1 LPANFDVVYNAWRL
15 YNWTGN
21 KTWIENEALKRFYAL
36 SMNEYVDHWKLG
48 YDQVT
53 TRSRSM
59 FVENGASKFGTIVVY
74 RLITKVAGEK
84 CFWVLTKRLRSLLHT
99 KPMLKF

>member
-1 LPANFDVVYNAWRL
+1 MPGVYTIGRV
-15 YNWTGN
+15 N
-21 KTWIENEALKRFYAL
+21 KTWIEKKALKRFYAL

-59 FVENGASKFGTIVVY
+59 FVENGASKFGSNRGIPTY
-74 RLITKVAGEK
+74 NEGGREK
-84 CFWVLTKRLRSLLHT
+84 
-99 KPMLKF
+99 